1 MNIFFQSDL
10 SSGINSLNEEESKHC
25 LRVLRLKENDRINL
39 IDGKGTFCEAV
50 IVRADAKRC
59 EYEIIERIPEYN
71 KRNFNLTIAIA
82 PTKNNERFEWFLE
95 KATEIGIDQIIP
107 IVCRYSERKDIKT
120 DRLEKIIISAVKQ
133 SQKAYIPKLE
143 PVIKFEEFIK
153 TPFPEDKFIAHC
165 FNEEKQ
171 LLKNIARPGTDS
183 LICIGPE
190 GDFSPNEVE
199 MALNKGFKPVSL
211 GNSRLRTETAGLVAC
226 HTLNLLNEK

>member
-10 SSGINSLNEEESKHC
+10 STGINSLNEEESRHC

-50 IVRADAKRC
+50 IVCADAKRC

-95 KATEIGIDQIIP
+95 KATEIGIDQVIP
-107 IVCRYSERKDIKT
+107 IICRYSERKDIKT

-133 SQKAYIPKLE
+133 SQKAYIPELK
-143 PVIKFEEFIK
+143 PVTKFEEFIK
-153 TPFPEDKFIAHC
+153 TPFSGDKFIAHC

-171 LLKNIARPGTDS
+171 LLKNIARAETDS

-190 GDFSPNEVE
+190 GDFSTHEVE

-226 HTLNLLNEK
+226 HTINLLNGK

>member
-10 SSGINSLNEEESKHC
+10 STGINSLNEEESKHC

-50 IVRADAKRC
+50 IVHADAKRC

-153 TPFPEDKFIAHC
+153 TPFPGDKFIAHC

-171 LLKNIARPGTDS
+171 LLKNIARAGTDS

-190 GDFSPNEVE
+190 GDFSPHEVE